1 MTVITAE
8 ARKAWVWAE
17 QEAERL
23 GVITDELL
31 NAMRFRGWLIHQ
43 IERLEPE
50 HIHRLKEPA
59 NPDPAYQA
67 KLRRERG
74 DD

>member
-1 MTVITAE
+1 MTIVSTAT
-8 ARKAWVWAE
+8 RKAWVWAE

-23 GVITDELL
+23 GVTSDELL
-31 NAMRFRGWLIHQ
+31 DAMRLRGWLIHQ
-43 IERLEPE
+43 IEGLDTA
-50 HIHRLKEPA
+50 HIHRLKERA